1 MQVGSTKTSMVE
13 RTIFKKASIPSPLS
27 SESLGRSV
35 EYDSHPKS
43 LEKTYRQVFRQKDQ
57 LLARIRSQNYFTDGK
72 PECGL
77 LCWLKSADSQH
88 GNPPQ
93 GLGNVGRI
101 PRIIKYAWLRQF
113 TQLGL
118 YVSSE

>member
-1 MQVGSTKTSMVE
+1 MVE
-13 RTIFKKASIPSPLS
+13 RTIFKEASIPSPLS
-27 SESLGRSV
+27 PEPIGKSSDCDV
-35 EYDSHPKS
+35 HPKS

-77 LCWLKSADSQH
+77 LCWLESAHSQH
-88 GNPPQ
+88 GNTPQ
-93 GLGNVGRI
+93 GLGNVGRT
-101 PRIIKYAWLRQF
+101 PRIIKYAWLRQY